1 MFIMNIKDLIGEAT
15 EYDKKLAL
23 EEKKPKSWCKSVS
36 AFANTFGGALIFGIS
51 NDEQIVGLEDPK
63 GDAEKIS
70 EAIKTRLDPIPEFK
84 LRFHKTEDGKILVI
98 LDVYK
103 GDETPYYYSGDGVL
117 EAYVRVGNESVKVTA
132 TELKRLVLRG
142 KNTSYDSQNSTYKV
156 EDYAF
161 SKIKERYK
169 KWTGNSFDDKDL
181 ISFGLVNEQGDLTNA
196 GALLADES
204 PIRCSRL
211 FCTRW
216 NGLNKSGGAVD
227 ALDDAEYSGSVISL
241 IENGEAFI
249 KRNCKMKWRKTANS
263 REEMPEYVERSYHE
277 ALVNA
282 LAHRDYLVNG
292 SEVHIDIYDDR
303 MEIYSP
309 GGMPDGSMIQDRD
322 PLTVPSTRRN
332 PVLADVFNRLGY
344 MERKGSGFGK
354 IISGYE
360 FQINYNEG
368 KRPSFRSDRYQF
380 TVVMPNLNYDVPQDF
395 EGNET
400 MSESMSESMSKSM
413 SELERTRMQIILHY
427 LDTNKEINS
436 SIAAKLL
443 EVEIKTASRLLLK
456 AEKLDILKSSGKT
469 KNKVYFRE

>member
-1 MFIMNIKDLIGEAT
+1 MNIKDLIGEAT

-51 NDEQIVGLEDPK
+51 NEGMVVGLEDPE

-70 EAIKTRLDPIPEFK
+70 EVIKTRLDPIPEFK
-84 LRFHKTEDGKILVI
+84 LRFHKTEDGKVLVI

-117 EAYVRVGNESVKVTA
+117 EAYVRVGNESVKATA

-156 EDYAF
+156 GDYAF
-161 SKIKERYK
+161 SKLKERYK

-360 FQINYNEG
+360 FQINYNES

-400 MSESMSESMSKSM
+400 MSELMSESMSESM

-456 AEKLDILKSSGKT
+456 AEKLDILKSYGKT

>member
-1 MFIMNIKDLIGEAT
+1 MIIKDLIGEAT
-15 EYDKKLAL
+15 EYDKKLVL

-36 AFANTFGGALIFGIS
+36 AFANTFGGSLIFGIS
-51 NDEQIVGLEDPK
+51 DDGQIVGLDTPEN
-63 GDAEKIS
+63 DAEKIS
-70 EAIKTRLDPIPEFK
+70 ETVKTRLDPIPEFN
-84 LRFHKTEDGKILVI
+84 LRFHKTDNGKILVI

-142 KNTSYDSQNSTYKV
+142 KHTSYDSQNSTYKA

-161 SKIKERYK
+161 SKLRERYK
-169 KWTGNSFDDKDL
+169 KWTGNRFEDKDL
-181 ISFGLVNEQGDLTNA
+181 ISFGLVNERGELTNT
-196 GALLADES
+196 GALFADES
-204 PIRCSRL
+204 PILCSRL

-216 NGLNKSGGAVD
+216 NGLNKSGGTVD

-282 LAHRDYLVNG
+282 LAHRDYLIHG

-344 MERKGSGFGK
+344 MERKGSGFAK

-360 FQINYNEG
+360 FQVNYNEN
-368 KRPSFRSDRYQF
+368 KKPSFRSDRYQF
-380 TVVMPNLNYDVPQDF
+380 TVLMPNLNYDVPQDVPQNVPQ
-395 EGNET
+395 GV
-400 MSESMSESMSKSM
+400 
-413 SELERTRMQIILHY
+413 LQ
-427 LDTNKEINS
+427 D
-436 SIAAKLL
+436 
-443 EVEIKTASRLLLK
+443 
-456 AEKLDILKSSGKT
+456 KLDIQILDLIRKDSKVSTEKIAIELGVSSKT
-469 KNKVYFRE
+469 IKRHIREMDHVSYIGRGFSGHWEITDHE

>member
-1 MFIMNIKDLIGEAT
+1 M
-15 EYDKKLAL
+15 
-23 EEKKPKSWCKSVS
+23 
-36 AFANTFGGALIFGIS
+36 
-51 NDEQIVGLEDPK
+51 
-63 GDAEKIS
+63 
-70 EAIKTRLDPIPEFK
+70 
-84 LRFHKTEDGKILVI
+84 
-98 LDVYK
+98 
-103 GDETPYYYSGDGVL
+103 
-117 EAYVRVGNESVKVTA
+117 
-132 TELKRLVLRG
+132 
-142 KNTSYDSQNSTYKV
+142 
-156 EDYAF
+156 
-161 SKIKERYK
+161 
-169 KWTGNSFDDKDL
+169 
-181 ISFGLVNEQGDLTNA
+181 ISFGLVNEQGELTNA

-204 PIRCSRL
+204 PILCSRL

-216 NGLNKSGGAVD
+216 NGLNKSGGALD

-360 FQINYNEG
+360 FQINYTEN

-380 TVVMPNLNYDVPQDF
+380 TVVMQNLNYDVPQDVPQ
-395 EGNET
+395 GVPQDVPQD
-400 MSESMSESMSKSM
+400 K
-413 SELERTRMQIILHY
+413 LDVQIIDLIHK
-427 LDTNKEINS
+427 DNKISTEKIAVALGVS
-436 SIAAKLL
+436 SKTIKRHIK
-443 EVEIKTASRLLLK
+443 EMDNVTYVGSGFSGHWEIKDN
-456 AEKLDILKSSGKT
+456 E
-469 KNKVYFRE
+469 

>member
-1 MFIMNIKDLIGEAT
+1 MNIKDLIGEAT

-23 EEKKPKSWCKSVS
+23 EDKKPKSWCKSVS

-51 NDEQIVGLEDPK
+51 NEGIVVGLEDPE

-70 EAIKTRLDPIPEFK
+70 EVIKTRLDPIPEFK
-84 LRFHKTEDGKILVI
+84 LRFHKTEDGKVLVI

-117 EAYVRVGNESVKVTA
+117 EAYVRVGNESVKATA

-142 KNTSYDSQNSTYKV
+142 KNTSCDSQNSTYKV

-161 SKIKERYK
+161 SKLKERYK

-360 FQINYNEG
+360 FQINYNES
-368 KRPSFRSDRYQF
+368 KKPSFRSDRYQF

-400 MSESMSESMSKSM
+400 MSESMSESMS
-413 SELERTRMQIILHY
+413 ELERTRMQIILHY

-443 EVEIKTASRLLLK
+443 KVEIKTASRLLSK
-456 AEKLDILKSSGKT
+456 AAKLDILKSYGKT

>member
-1 MFIMNIKDLIGEAT
+1 MVVTNIKDIIGEAT
-15 EYDKKLAL
+15 EYDKKRAL

-51 NDEQIVGLEDPK
+51 DDDQVVGLEDPK
-63 GDAEKIS
+63 GDADKIS
-70 EAIKTRLDPIPEFK
+70 ETIKTRLDPIPEFK
-84 LRFHKTEDGKILVI
+84 LRFHKTEDGKVLVI

-117 EAYVRVGNESVKVTA
+117 EAYVRVGNESVKATA
-132 TELKRLVLRG
+132 IELKRLVLRG
-142 KNTSYDSQNSTYKV
+142 KNTTYDSQNSTYKV

-161 SKIKERYK
+161 SKLKERYK

-181 ISFGLVNEQGDLTNA
+181 ISFGLVNEQGELTNA

-204 PIRCSRL
+204 PIFCSRL

-216 NGLNKSGGAVD
+216 NGLNKSGGALD

-332 PVLADVFNRLGY
+332 PVLADIFNRLGY

-360 FQINYNEG
+360 FQINYSEN

-380 TVVMPNLNYDVPQDF
+380 TVVMPNLNYDVPQD
-395 EGNET
+395 
-400 MSESMSESMSKSM
+400 K
-413 SELERTRMQIILHY
+413 LDVQIIDLIHK
-427 LDTNKEINS
+427 DNKISTEKIAIALGVS
-436 SIAAKLL
+436 SKTIKRHIK
-443 EVEIKTASRLLLK
+443 EMNNVTYVGSGFSGHWEIKDN
-456 AEKLDILKSSGKT
+456 E
-469 KNKVYFRE
+469 